1 MRSLAALFILLIGC
15 APLHANDADY
25 AEHLTQP
32 IILVAKPELRDPLY
46 GASVLMVRPLGER
59 QHVGFII
66 NRPTHLTLSSLFPDH
81 EPSQKVADPVY
92 LGGPVDSQALFV
104 LVRDTDPPG
113 GNSIELT
120 PGLYAVLDGET
131 LDKVIESE
139 PDPRHAR
146 FVAGLVI
153 WQPGELLHE
162 LKQGA
167 WFVRDADP
175 ALVMRS
181 PEGLWEELVQEE
193 RAGDAS
199 GRLFRIHHAR

>member
-1 MRSLAALFILLIGC
+1 MRSLTALFVLLIGWS
-15 APLHANDADY
+15 PLQANNAEH

-46 GASVLMVRPLGER
+46 GASVLVVRPLGAG
-59 QHVGFII
+59 QHVGFIV

-104 LVRDTDPPG
+104 LVRDTPPPG
-113 GNSIELT
+113 GNSIEFT
-120 PGLYAVLDGET
+120 PGLYAVLDGKT

-139 PDPRHAR
+139 PDPQDAR
-146 FVAGLVI
+146 FIAGLVI

-167 WFVRDADP
+167 WFVREADP

-193 RAGDAS
+193 RAG
-199 GRLFRIHHAR
+199 GTTGKLFRIRHVH